1 MINAIINNPYRI
13 LGIFSNSPKKDL
25 VANKGKIQA
34 FLRVNKTMPFKLDL
48 QGVLPPVERT
58 QSSVDNADSELTLV
72 SGQVKHAQFWFINK
86 TPIDNI
92 AFNHLYEGNI
102 DTAMEFWRKSSNLYS
117 LQNLFVC
124 YLIKGDAKTAISN
137 CAIPLYEQYS
147 NEFVNV
153 IDEKASFSS
162 EELIQNIISTL
173 VDANVNLL
181 QFADGLHNTQWK
193 EFIQASKVEPLISNL
208 NAQIAETR
216 KTKDKS
222 GNERL
227 TAGVKLKISSK
238 PILDTLR
245 GIVSS
250 GDTRYQMIADKVAQ
264 EVLQCS
270 IDYYN
275 DAKEV
280 NSPAKALPL
289 CEYALSIA
297 IGNAAKQRCEEN
309 YSVIKEAYE
318 NMPPEEVAKE
328 ALEISNLFVW
338 YKKQRNTSKMGL
350 ELLKKA
356 QKPLVAI
363 KEALGNKHSY
373 YLETSSILA
382 SAALGYVID
391 EVNDAQKEDKPNPFD
406 SLLGKYSQYSLFSDM
421 LGSQERRRQKALT
434 LKAALRDAWQTIV
447 YIDLLDTTDD
457 FKKNRYQPN
466 RKTLHTII
474 SDLKG
479 FDYPDDNYIIKGCAY
494 NVSADKKFFWSDS
507 EYFDNCKNKSD
518 YKQYLEKFPSGK
530 HAEKAKVRITEIE
543 EHDKK
548 VTKYTIIAV
557 VVAIILLCIILSANA
572 MSVSKPSNGNRTPQ
586 IERFESN
593 SPYQSH
599 SHSSVPVIVEDDEN
613 IVNEDEYVEED
624 EYEDDSFTEDDEEYE
639 SDDFETD
646 PFEEDELGIDEFED
660 DL

>member
-34 FLRVNKTMPFKLDL
+34 FLRVNKAMPFKLDL
-48 QGVLPPVERT
+48 QSVLPPVERT
-58 QSSVDNADSELTLV
+58 QAAVDNADSELTLV

-102 DTAMEFWRKSSNLYS
+102 DTAMDLWRKSSNLYS

-147 NEFVNV
+147 DEFVSV

-173 VDANVNLL
+173 VDSKVNLL
-181 QFADGLHNTQWK
+181 QFADSLQNAKWK
-193 EFIQASKVEPLISNL
+193 EFIQASKVEPLITNL
-208 NAQIAETR
+208 NSQIADAR

-227 TAGVKLKISSK
+227 TAGMKLKISSK

-245 GIVSS
+245 GIISS
-250 GDTRYQMIADKVAQ
+250 SDTRYQIIADKVAQ

-275 DAKEV
+275 DTKEV

-350 ELLKKA
+350 ELLKRA

-373 YLETSSILA
+373 YLETSSVLA

-447 YIDLLDTTDD
+447 YIDLLDTTDA

-557 VVAIILLCIILSANA
+557 VVAIILLCIVLSANA

-586 IERFESN
+586 IESLESN
-593 SPYQSH
+593 SPYHSH

-613 IVNEDEYVEED
+613 IVNEDEYVED

-646 PFEEDELGIDEFED
+646 PFEDDELGIDEFED
-660 DL
+660 DF

>member
-34 FLRVNKTMPFKLDL
+34 FLRVNKVMPFKLDL
-48 QGVLPPVERT
+48 QGILPPVERT
-58 QSSVDNADSELTLV
+58 QTSVDNADSELTLV
-72 SGQVKHAQFWFINK
+72 AGQVKHAQFWFINK

-173 VDANVNLL
+173 VDAKINLL
-181 QFADGLHNTQWK
+181 QFADGLHNAKWK

-208 NAQIAETR
+208 NAQIAEAR

-227 TAGVKLKISSK
+227 TAGTKLKISSK

-245 GIVSS
+245 GIISS
-250 GDTRYQMIADKVAQ
+250 SDTRYQIIADKVAQ

-275 DAKEV
+275 DTKEV

-297 IGNAAKQRCEEN
+297 IGNAAKQRCQEN
-309 YSVIKEAYE
+309 HSVIKEAYE

-328 ALEISNLFVW
+328 ALEISNLLVW
-338 YKKQRNTSKMGL
+338 YRKQRNTSKMGL
-350 ELLKKA
+350 ELLEKA
-356 QKPLVAI
+356 QQPLVAI

-373 YLETSSILA
+373 YLETSSVLA

-474 SDLKG
+474 INLKG

-507 EYFDNCKNKSD
+507 EYFNNCKNKSD

-557 VVAIILLCIILSANA
+557 VVAIILQLCIILSANA
-572 MSVSKPSNGNRTPQ
+572 MSVSKPSNGNRTPL
-586 IERFESN
+586 IEHVESN
-593 SPYQSH
+593 FLLILQLQSL
-599 SHSSVPVIVEDDEN
+599 
-613 IVNEDEYVEED
+613 
-624 EYEDDSFTEDDEEYE
+624 FTITKTE
-639 SDDFETD
+639 
-646 PFEEDELGIDEFED
+646 
-660 DL
+660 

>member
-34 FLRVNKTMPFKLDL
+34 FLRVNKAMPFKLDL

-58 QSSVDNADSELTLV
+58 QAAVDNADSELTLV

-102 DTAMEFWRKSSNLYS
+102 DTAMDFWRKSSNLYS

-147 NEFVNV
+147 DEFVSV

-173 VDANVNLL
+173 VDSKVNLL
-181 QFADGLHNTQWK
+181 QFADGLQNAKWK
-193 EFIQASKVEPLISNL
+193 EFIQASKVEPLITNL
-208 NAQIAETR
+208 NSQIADAR

-222 GNERL
+222 GDERL
-227 TAGVKLKISSK
+227 TAGMKLKISSK

-245 GIVSS
+245 GIISS
-250 GDTRYQMIADKVAQ
+250 SDTRYQIIADKVAQ

-275 DAKEV
+275 DTKEV

-328 ALEISNLFVW
+328 ALEISNLFAW
-338 YKKQRNTSKMGL
+338 YRKQRNTSKMGL

-363 KEALGNKHSY
+363 KETLGNKHSY
-373 YLETSSILA
+373 YLETSSVLA

-507 EYFDNCKNKSD
+507 EHFDNCSSKSD

-530 HAEKAKVRITEIE
+530 HAEKAKVRIAEIE

-572 MSVSKPSNGNRTPQ
+572 MSVSKPSNGTRTPL
-586 IERFESN
+586 IERVESN
-593 SPYQSH
+593 T
-599 SHSSVPVIVEDDEN
+599 SSRSSAPVIID
-613 IVNEDEYVEED
+613 EDEYSEDEEESVED
-624 EYEDDSFTEDDEEYE
+624 EYEDDSYEDDSYMDDEEEFE

-646 PFEEDELGIDEFED
+646 PFEDDMDTDDFED
-660 DL
+660 DF

>member
-34 FLRVNKTMPFKLDL
+34 FLRVNKAMPFKLDL

-58 QSSVDNADSELTLV
+58 QAAVDNADSELTLV

-102 DTAMEFWRKSSNLYS
+102 DTAMDFWRKSSNLYS

-147 NEFVNV
+147 DEFVSV

-173 VDANVNLL
+173 VDSKVNLL
-181 QFADGLHNTQWK
+181 QFADGLQNAKWK
-193 EFIQASKVEPLISNL
+193 EFIQASKVEPLITNL
-208 NAQIAETR
+208 NSQIADAR

-227 TAGVKLKISSK
+227 TAGMKLKISSK

-245 GIVSS
+245 GIISS
-250 GDTRYQMIADKVAQ
+250 SDTRYQIIADKVAQ

-275 DAKEV
+275 DTKEV
-280 NSPAKALPL
+280 NSPSKALPL

-328 ALEISNLFVW
+328 ALEISNLFAW
-338 YKKQRNTSKMGL
+338 YRRQRNTSKMGL

-356 QKPLVAI
+356 QKPLIAI
-363 KEALGNKHSY
+363 KETLGNKHSY
-373 YLETSSILA
+373 YLETSSVLA

-507 EYFDNCKNKSD
+507 EHFDNCSSKSD
-518 YKQYLEKFPSGK
+518 YKNYLEKFPSGK
-530 HAEKAKVRITEIE
+530 HAEKAKVRIAEIE

-572 MSVSKPSNGNRTPQ
+572 MSVSKPSNGTRTPL
-586 IERFESN
+586 IERVESN
-593 SPYQSH
+593 T
-599 SHSSVPVIVEDDEN
+599 SSRSSAPVIID
-613 IVNEDEYVEED
+613 EDEYSEDEEESVED
-624 EYEDDSFTEDDEEYE
+624 EYEDDSYEDDSYMDDEEEFE

-646 PFEEDELGIDEFED
+646 PFEDDMDTDDFED
-660 DL
+660 DF